1 MSDRDTCD
9 DYYFTNARVT
19 SYSSIHFSSM
29 DLHEILSKECY
40 KRPKL
45 FSKVVSSE
53 NFKEVKSKL

>member
-19 SYSSIHFSSM
+19 SYSSIHFSST
-29 DLHEILSKECY
+29 DLHEILSKEYY

-53 NFKEVKSKL
+53 NFKELKSKL